1 MGYTDFSKDN
11 FSKDNFTKIDF
22 IKTGGRNMCDKFI
35 GRKNELKS
43 LETAY
48 SKNSFQM
55 CIVYGRRRIGKTTL
69 INKFI
74 REKEHIAFTAIK
86 GSAERNIELFGEV
99 VVDYFM
105 PGINGVRFTDIKDIL
120 NFITNNIGDKKL
132 VLVIDEL
139 PYLAEADKEFLS
151 LLQVEIDKNWL
162 NKNIF
167 LILSGSSISFMEQ
180 EVLSSKSSIYGRR
193 TMQIDLKPF
202 NYLETALFVPDY
214 SCEEKAICYGITG
227 GVAKYISMFDSDK
240 SLDDNI
246 ADLYFNPSGFMYE
259 EPRNLLVQEFR
270 NAPVY
275 DDVVSAIE
283 IDNGKQYYLSQV
295 KPKLHEYMGEIFEK
309 MCRQYLLMNAFSNKF
324 SCTVLQAGKWFGTN
338 PAKKEQTDIDVVGL
352 DTTENKAILGECKF
366 RNTPMDKKQL
376 EELMD
381 RDGLI
386 DKRYKVAE
394 YHLYSL
400 SGFTD
405 WVKDNAV
412 ALNVRLIPIE
422 DMYN

>member
-1 MGYTDFSKDN
+1 MGYTNFSKDR
-11 FSKDNFTKIDF
+11 FSKDNFTKINF

-69 INKFI
+69 INEFI
-74 REKEHIAFTAIK
+74 RGKEHIAFTAIK

-180 EVLSSKSSIYGRR
+180 EVLSSKSPIYGRR

-270 NAPVY
+270 NATVY
-275 DDVVSAIE
+275 DDVVSAIANGANKVVE
-283 IDNGKQYYLSQV
+283 IKDKTNLESASVHNILQHLLETRIIEKTYAIT
-295 KPKLHEYMGEIFEK
+295 EIK
-309 MCRQYLLMNAFSNKF
+309 S
-324 SCTVLQAGKWFGTN
+324 
-338 PAKKEQTDIDVVGL
+338 I
-352 DTTENKAILGECKF
+352 
-366 RNTPMDKKQL
+366 
-376 EELMD
+376 
-381 RDGLI
+381 
-386 DKRYKVAE
+386 
-394 YHLYSL
+394 
-400 SGFTD
+400 
-405 WVKDNAV
+405 
-412 ALNVRLIPIE
+412 
-422 DMYN
+422 

>member
-1 MGYTDFSKDN
+1 
-11 FSKDNFTKIDF
+11 
-22 IKTGGRNMCDKFI
+22 
-35 GRKNELKS
+35 
-43 LETAY
+43 
-48 SKNSFQM
+48 M

-180 EVLSSKSSIYGRR
+180 EVLSSKSPIYGRR

-214 SCEEKAICYGITG
+214 SCEEKQFVMESLVELPNISLCLILTKVLMIILRICIL
-227 GVAKYISMFDSDK
+227 IHRDSCMK
-240 SLDDNI
+240 N
-246 ADLYFNPSGFMYE
+246 
-259 EPRNLLVQEFR
+259 QET
-270 NAPVY
+270 
-275 DDVVSAIE
+275 
-283 IDNGKQYYLSQV
+283 
-295 KPKLHEYMGEIFEK
+295 
-309 MCRQYLLMNAFSNKF
+309 C
-324 SCTVLQAGKWFGTN
+324 
-338 PAKKEQTDIDVVGL
+338 
-352 DTTENKAILGECKF
+352 
-366 RNTPMDKKQL
+366 
-376 EELMD
+376 
-381 RDGLI
+381 
-386 DKRYKVAE
+386 
-394 YHLYSL
+394 
-400 SGFTD
+400 
-405 WVKDNAV
+405 
-412 ALNVRLIPIE
+412 
-422 DMYN
+422 

>member
-1 MGYTDFSKDN
+1 MGYTN
-11 FSKDNFTKIDF
+11 FSKDNFTKINF

-69 INKFI
+69 INEFI
-74 REKEHIAFTAIK
+74 RGKEHIAFTAIK

-180 EVLSSKSSIYGRR
+180 EVLSSKSPIYGRR

-214 SCEEKAICYGITG
+214 SCEEKQS
-227 GVAKYISMFDSDK
+227 VM
-240 SLDDNI
+240 
-246 ADLYFNPSGFMYE
+246 E
-259 EPRNLLVQEFR
+259 
-270 NAPVY
+270 
-275 DDVVSAIE
+275 
-283 IDNGKQYYLSQV
+283 SQV
-295 KPKLHEYMGEIFEK
+295 GLPNISLCLIRTKV
-309 MCRQYLLMNAFSNKF
+309 LMIILRICILTHRD
-324 SCTVLQAGKWFGTN
+324 SCMKNQET
-338 PAKKEQTDIDVVGL
+338 
-352 DTTENKAILGECKF
+352 C
-366 RNTPMDKKQL
+366 
-376 EELMD
+376 
-381 RDGLI
+381 
-386 DKRYKVAE
+386 
-394 YHLYSL
+394 
-400 SGFTD
+400 
-405 WVKDNAV
+405 
-412 ALNVRLIPIE
+412 
-422 DMYN
+422 

>member
-1 MGYTDFSKDN
+1 MGYTNFSKDR
-11 FSKDNFTKIDF
+11 FSKDNFTKINF

-69 INKFI
+69 INEFI
-74 REKEHIAFTAIK
+74 RGKEHIAFTAIK

-180 EVLSSKSSIYGRR
+180 EVLSSKSPIYGRR

-246 ADLYFNPSGFMYE
+246 
-259 EPRNLLVQEFR
+259 
-270 NAPVY
+270 
-275 DDVVSAIE
+275 
-283 IDNGKQYYLSQV
+283 
-295 KPKLHEYMGEIFEK
+295 
-309 MCRQYLLMNAFSNKF
+309 
-324 SCTVLQAGKWFGTN
+324 
-338 PAKKEQTDIDVVGL
+338 
-352 DTTENKAILGECKF
+352 
-366 RNTPMDKKQL
+366 
-376 EELMD
+376 
-381 RDGLI
+381 
-386 DKRYKVAE
+386 
-394 YHLYSL
+394 
-400 SGFTD
+400 
-405 WVKDNAV
+405 
-412 ALNVRLIPIE
+412 
-422 DMYN
+422 